1 MAERS
6 RVDGRRETPPRA
18 TSQRGEELKIQGR
31 YEFRA
36 DRQSVWRALQD
47 PELLAACLP
56 GAKALEVVGADRYK
70 VTADVGVG
78 SVKGTYDG
86 VFSVTDKRD
95 LESCV
100 LRGSARG
107 GAGSIEV
114 EALSRLADSDGG
126 GTSLTYEADARVA
139 GPIAGVGQRM
149 IGAASKRMS
158 NDFFGAIDGALTAAP
173 VAPKA
178 AAANGEQVPEIG
190 RVYSRPSAPQSDT
203 KTFMAG
209 VGVGFA
215 LAIIGVIVGRRTARQ
230 VAGP

>member
-1 MAERS
+1 M
-6 RVDGRRETPPRA
+6 
-18 TSQRGEELKIQGR
+18 
-31 YEFRA
+31 
-36 DRQSVWRALQD
+36 WRALQD

-56 GAKALEVVGADRYK
+56 GAKALEVVGTDRYK

-86 VFSVTDKRD
+86 VFSVTDKKD

-215 LAIIGVIVGRRTARQ
+215 LAIIGVIVGRRTAR
-230 VAGP
+230 